1 MIEADASA
9 WAWFVA
15 MVLASVAA
23 GVAFAGCLPLEVS
36 GREAVLR
43 RAIGVAVSPFLL
55 GLASV
60 VTLAVARGAPVSV
73 QRYAIL
79 AVLAALLL
87 VCLALR
93 RVPGLLGTRTGAGSA
108 PVAAA
113 PTAPWTAVDV
123 LLAAIIAAAA
133 AVLLVNALVMPLTQ
147 NDSLEYV
154 LAARRLYETR
164 DLAAYPPID
173 SAADP
178 LGFYGPWTHP
188 PLYPALIHATMLCDG
203 AIWMPG
209 LMRLIA
215 PWTLLACTALVGVL
229 GLQTGRRV
237 GLAAAAMCLTTPLLM
252 LGADSAL
259 LDALSATA
267 CALMIAMLTT
277 LDWRRRLAAPVAAGV
292 VLGIVIWA
300 HSQMVLLALIVAM
313 AAVLLGGLRGA
324 RGPRDA
330 GLMLLVALMLSIWPF
345 LANLARTGS
354 VISDNPAVF
363 ALPQQDWPGYFRLS
377 RDLSTLVSRI
387 QYGVFKGWHA
397 LEAYG
402 VVFWVMLGAWWLA
415 LRHTVQAWRRDP
427 LAPLQARDAAGAGA
441 LVFSVYF
448 GGMCLSLV
456 VGVDLMIKTER
467 YLLMTIPAVA
477 LLAGHGLGAAAAL
490 PPRPSLA
497 RRLLAAAAGL
507 PVIFM
512 VVQVAAMSQY
522 RLGMFAIRP
531 QQLLMPLE
539 DKLARFAPWQ
549 ATRYLRERT
558 PPQAL
563 VLSLKPSDML
573 YARRRMLS
581 YLDPVL
587 LPAYAETEPA
597 AMGARLAALGVSH
610 VHAPDYPLPPLYHSA
625 LQPLLA
631 DPRLAALVADFGGQ
645 QVYAMGSSGSQVCPV
660 ADLMR
665 TDTPWRRSQTWSF
678 GGRKRLA
685 AAEAVQFE
693 PASPLDAQRPLPAW
707 FQRDRV
713 TRIESATMPLRL
725 GAACGVGAEWRLDL
739 GLAGSGFASV
749 QALLLDADGRV
760 REERSLGGIPV
771 AAQGT
776 TRWQRRLLVPD
787 GVASVRWVVEHRGTA
802 RIGVVTASASRIVGS
817 PQAGPSQSSGPG
829 AP

>member
-1 MIEADASA
+1 MIEADAAA
-9 WAWFVA
+9 WAWFST
-15 MVLASVAA
+15 MVLASVMA
-23 GVAFAGCLPLEVS
+23 GLALAGCLPLALS
-36 GREAVLR
+36 DRTAGLR
-43 RAIGVAVSPFLL
+43 RAIGVALSPFLL

-60 VTLAVARGAPVSV
+60 ITLAVARGASV
-73 QRYAIL
+73 PAQRFAIL
-79 AVLAALLL
+79 GVLAGVILL
-87 VCLALR
+87 CLALWR
-93 RVPGLLGTRTGAGSA
+93 LPGSFSARPSLATPSAG
-108 PVAAA
+108 AA
-113 PTAPWTAVDV
+113 PTAPWTVLDL

-133 AVLLVNALVMPLTQ
+133 AVLLVHALMMPLTQ

-154 LAARRLYETR
+154 LAARRLYDTR

-188 PLYPALIHATMLCDG
+188 PLYPALIHASMLCDG

-209 LMRLIA
+209 LMRLIS
-215 PWTLLACTALVGVL
+215 PWALLACTGLVGAL
-229 GLQTGRRV
+229 GGQAGRRA
-237 GLAAAAMCLTTPLLM
+237 GLAAAALCLTTPLLM

-267 CALMIAMLTT
+267 CALMIAMLVT
-277 LDWRRRLAAPVAAGV
+277 LDWRRPVAAPLAAGA

-300 HSQMVLLALIVAM
+300 HSQMVLLALIVAC

-324 RGPRDA
+324 RGLRDA
-330 GLMLLVALMLSIWPF
+330 GWMLAIALAISVWPF
-345 LANLARTGS
+345 LANLERTGS

-363 ALPQQDWPGYFRLS
+363 ALAQQDWPGYFRAS

-402 VVFWVMLGAWWLA
+402 LVFWVMLGAWWLA
-415 LRHTVQAWRRDP
+415 LRRLVQALRHDPWAPLPARDP
-427 LAPLQARDAAGAGA
+427 ATVGA

-477 LLAGHGLGAAAAL
+477 LLAGHGLAAAATL
-490 PPRPSLA
+490 PPRPALF
-497 RRLLAAAAGL
+497 RRLLAAAAVL

-512 VVQVAAMSQY
+512 ALQVAAMSQY
-522 RLGMFAIRP
+522 RLGMFAIGP
-531 QQLLMPLE
+531 SQLLMPLE

-549 ATRYLRERT
+549 ATRYLREHT
-558 PPQAL
+558 PPEAL
-563 VLSLKPSDML
+563 VFSLKPSDML

-587 LPAYAETEPA
+587 LPAYAETDAA
-597 AMGARLAALGVSH
+597 AMSARLAALGVSH

-645 QVYAMGSSGSQVCPV
+645 QVYALGDSGARVCQV

-665 TDTPWRRSQTWSF
+665 TGSPWQRSQTWSF

-685 AAEAVQFE
+685 AADAVHVE
-693 PASPLDAQRPLPAW
+693 PASPADAQRPLPAW

-713 TRIESATMPLRL
+713 TRIVSAPMPLRL
-725 GAACGVGAEWRLDL
+725 GAACGEGAEWRLDL
-739 GLAGSGFASV
+739 DLAGSGFASV
-749 QALLLDADGRV
+749 QALLLDDRGGV
-760 REERSLGGIPV
+760 REELSLGGIPV

-776 TRWQRRLLVPD
+776 TRWQRRLLIPE
-787 GVASVRWVVEHRGTA
+787 GVAAVRWVVEHRGTA
-802 RIGVVTASASRIVGS
+802 RIGVVTASASRIVGTS
-817 PQAGPSQSSGPG
+817 QAGPRQSSGPG
-829 AP
+829 AR